1 MTNRVSCGCYSV
13 YQRPRRSGRAFY
25 VTKRG
30 DQDIVLSRIKSVYL
44 HKCGEESMRN
54 ALSELVIIGAILLM
68 LLIVVGGILF
78 IKKINMPHLH
88 LFLTRWELP

>member
-13 YQRPRRSGRAFY
+13 YQRPLRSGRAFY

-30 DQDIVLSRIKSVYL
+30 DQDKVLSRIKSVYRY
-44 HKCGEESMRN
+44 KFGEESMRN
-54 ALSELVIIGAILLM
+54 ALSELVIIGAVLLM

-78 IKKINMPHLH
+78 MKKIKKIAYPTAVVLV
-88 LFLTRWELP
+88 